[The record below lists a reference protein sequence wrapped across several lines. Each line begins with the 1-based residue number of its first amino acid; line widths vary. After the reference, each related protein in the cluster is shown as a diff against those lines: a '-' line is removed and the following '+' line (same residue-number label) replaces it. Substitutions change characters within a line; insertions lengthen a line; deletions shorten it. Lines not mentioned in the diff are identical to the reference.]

1 MIEIVSNTNI
11 FLEYWDH
18 AISHEAKIKVLVDT
32 ASMEPN
38 IGLTPSCL
46 SKGQE
51 EAITRRELVYE
62 MRVDREQAKL
72 KMKLILFFFE
82 IWRKMSFLWLERR
95 D

>member
-1 MIEIVSNTNI
+1 
-11 FLEYWDH
+11 
-18 AISHEAKIKVLVDT
+18 
-32 ASMEPN
+32 MEPN

-82 IWRKMSFLWLERR
+82 I
-95 D
+95 

>member
-1 MIEIVSNTNI
+1 MPKSMIEIVSNTNI
-11 FLEYWDH
+11 FFRILRPH
-18 AISHEAKIKVLVDT
+18 AISYDAKNKVLVDT

-82 IWRKMSFLWLERR
+82 I
-95 D
+95 

>member
-1 MIEIVSNTNI
+1 
-11 FLEYWDH
+11 
-18 AISHEAKIKVLVDT
+18 
-32 ASMEPN
+32 MEPN

-72 KMKLILFFFE
+72 KMKLIYLFFSKFE
-82 IWRKMSFLWLERR
+82 GKCISFDWKDVTNSATEQRFRYAPIRFHNSARANLL
-95 D
+95 DS